1 MNVVLLEDIR
11 NLGYAGAIKKVKDGY
26 ARNYLIPQNKAM
38 PATKSNLRLV
48 EEQKKKIERQAEE
61 KISAAEKLKNL
72 MDGIVVEIEAKVGE
86 KGKLFGSVAANDI
99 YEKLKGKSMEIDKR
113 DIQLP
118 KGPIKEVG
126 EYDIKISIYR
136 DIKADIKVIVKPIN
150 E

>member
-72 MDGIVVEIEAKVGE
+72 MDSIVVEIEAKVGE

>member
-11 NLGYAGAIKKVKDGY
+11 NLGYAGTTKKVKDGY
-26 ARNYLIPQNKAM
+26 ARNYLIPNNKAM
-38 PATKSNLRLV
+38 PATKNNLRLV
-48 EEQKKKIERQAEE
+48 EEQKKKIDKQVEE
-61 KISAAEKLKNL
+61 KMSSAEKLKNL
-72 MDGIVVEIEAKVGE
+72 LDGIIIEVEAKAGE

-99 YEKLKGKSMEIDKR
+99 YEKLKDKSIEIDKR

-126 EYDIKISIYR
+126 EYNIRISIYR
-136 DIKADIKVIVKPIN
+136 DMKADIKVIVKPIN

>member
-1 MNVVLLEDIR
+1 MDVVLLEDIR
-11 NLGYAGAIKKVKDGY
+11 NLGYAGTIKKVKDGY

-48 EEQKKKIERQAEE
+48 EEQRKKIERQTKE
-61 KISAAEKLKNL
+61 KISDAEKLKN
-72 MDGIVVEIEAKVGE
+72 MIDGIVVEIEAKVGE
-86 KGKLFGSVAANDI
+86 KGKLFGSVSANDI
-99 YEKLKGKSMEIDKR
+99 YEKLKDKSIEIDKR
-113 DIQLP
+113 NIQLP

-136 DIKADIKVIVKPIN
+136 DIKADIKVIVKPIG

>member
-11 NLGYAGAIKKVKDGY
+11 NLGYAGATKNVKDGY

-38 PATKSNLRLV
+38 PATKNNLRLV
-48 EEQKKKIERQAEE
+48 EEQKKKIEKQVKE
-61 KISAAEKLKNL
+61 KISSAEKLKNL
-72 MDGIVVEIEAKVGE
+72 LNGVVVEIEAKAGE

-99 YEKLKGKSMEIDKR
+99 YEKLKDKSTEVDKR

-136 DIKADIKVIVKPIN
+136 DIKADIKVIVKPIG

>member
-11 NLGYAGAIKKVKDGY
+11 NLGYAGTTKKVKDGY
-26 ARNYLIPQNKAM
+26 ARNYLIPNNKAM

-48 EEQKKKIERQAEE
+48 DEQKKKIDKQVEE
-61 KISAAEKLKNL
+61 KMSSAEKLKNL
-72 MDGIVVEIEAKVGE
+72 LDGIIIEIEAKAGE

-99 YEKLKGKSMEIDKR
+99 YGKLKDKSIEIDKR

-126 EYDIKISIYR
+126 EYNIKISIYR
-136 DIKADIKVIVKPIN
+136 DIKADIKVIVKPIS